1 MLPAADSLHWKTPE
15 GYGRNMR
22 PHEGTDQEENA
33 RQSLSLL
40 SRHHEKAMRIYS
52 RAMIAI
58 GQNMKNDK
66 SR

>member
-1 MLPAADSLHWKTPE
+1 RHSLHWKTPQ

-22 PHEGTDQEENA
+22 PCEGTDQEENT
-33 RQSLSLL
+33 RQYLSLV

-52 RAMIAI
+52 RRMIAR